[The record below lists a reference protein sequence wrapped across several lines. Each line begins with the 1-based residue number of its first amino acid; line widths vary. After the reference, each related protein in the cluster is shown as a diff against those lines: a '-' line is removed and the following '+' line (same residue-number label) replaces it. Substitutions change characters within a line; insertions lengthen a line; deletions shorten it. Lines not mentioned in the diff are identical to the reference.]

1 MTTAIA
7 FIPLNVESKIAF
19 GDFLSEKK
27 DIEGKYKCPLD
38 QMTFDSKA
46 DLDRHYRRVHIAEAN
61 LTNIG

>member
-46 DLDRHYRRVHIAEAN
+46 DLDRHYR
-61 LTNIG
+61 